1 MKNRISKRNWRTVA
15 LCVMLIAAMAISLA
29 ACKQQ
34 GDANVTI
41 SLSKSSMQLDVYETF
56 VLTAEVTGSQE
67 TPVWT
72 VEDSSV
78 ATVDNGTVTAV
89 QEGTTVVTATVG
101 ETSAS
106 CSVQVVNSYVA
117 PVLMVNT
124 PDIALGLNE
133 SYTVEVGVRYNG
145 EAVTEPL
152 SFNWELCDDAQEES
166 VSLVPN
172 ERGAEITALSY
183 GTTAYTVSTTYRGM
197 VLAQRINIKVT
208 NLDITF
214 DIANLEK
221 SAFAYK
227 AELGLFK
234 TDKDITEIIPVVT
247 VYDKGVKVE
256 DPTITWISLDQ
267 DIATVSEDGRIVGV
281 SAGTARIVGQY
292 DHAEIAINAVI
303 YRSMVEKKNVDVEQA
318 TGYVLSTSRFAGAGE
333 VTDVLFNGESVLK
346 EIKDG
351 ALYLNDEMLP
361 SIGKPVELSVI
372 AEKAEFVTEG
382 TMATFV
388 INSESELNRFPRYAE
403 SYPNGYY
410 ILGNDIQ
417 CGGTYSSN
425 VTEPFL
431 GTFDGRGHAIYNF
444 TTSSENRFGRGLFG
458 ETFGAPGAN
467 EATIKDI
474 AFINANHSGT
484 GAMIAQIG
492 GGLMENV
499 YINVSL
505 TDLKTGG
512 GHSST
517 TVLFSYMYGSLETKQ
532 VLIEHNIPMVNVGE
546 TGYALT
552 NLGEYGKFSGL
563 YIIGADNVYHD
574 LVDSQSGADR
584 YGAYPTYRDFIQS
597 GRSMGG
603 WGNTFWATI
612 GAVAYP
618 RGRNIHASYMPTV
631 TAAAETLSGTTV
643 AIENLGFL
651 DEVVL
656 STATKKLGVKVEN
669 NLIIIPEEIPDDSV
683 LDITVRSVFNHSN
696 AVKLSIKVDYAKQ
709 MMLDEQV
716 LVSKRTAE
724 TFRIDLSCFAEEL
737 EGFLIQS
744 ASVDG
749 KNFSSVTYADGMLTL
764 DTATLGDM
772 VEEGQIFANFAK
784 GNDLALVKINIFAS
798 DMAICSAE
806 DLQRFPEIMQK
817 YPSGYYILGDDIDYT
832 GYTYTNNNDV
842 SFTGIF
848 DGRGY
853 TIYNLR
859 TKTSAS
865 DALHGFFGMNF
876 GLEGAPQHSA
886 TLRNIS
892 FVGATVWG
900 KGAFLAMNGSGTLEN
915 VFVYCTIEDLVADV
929 HDPNPW
935 YNSTSILF
943 NKGKWYLTADKVIVE
958 YKEPLTD
965 NNGWGYAVGF
975 PDNVGEFDN
984 FYVVGADQY
993 YGQLGTTSQSAT
1005 NTACYANRADFV
1017 AAKNDL
1023 TAWDGNGFWT
1033 VVDGYPIPNRLVG
1046 VNLDK
1051 PFGEPVELAGMTYVD
1066 TAAAQATFTVDFGA
1080 QKTQVKGAK
1089 LTDASVEGKKFTTMS
1104 YADGILTLDFGTVS
1118 EMTGEKTVTLTFEKG
1133 SKEIT
1138 VHAKIVVCTMIIS
1151 NVDELS
1157 MFPSVMKEHP
1167 DGYYALDNDIDMAGV
1182 PYSNSFEGDFTG
1194 TFDGQGYTIYN
1205 LCTKTSADDALHGF
1219 FGENFGAEGAG
1230 QHTATLKNISFVDAV
1245 VWGRGSFLAMNG
1257 SGTLENVYMNC
1268 TVKDLFADVND
1279 PNPWYNSTSVLFN
1292 KGKWYL
1298 TADKVIVEYAEPLTN
1313 NNGWGYAVGFPDNVG
1328 EFDNFYVVG
1337 ADQYY
1342 GQLGS
1347 TSQPAANTAC
1357 YADRTAFGNAGT
1369 DFSAWYAT
1377 GFWAEDPATKTPVP
1391 ASQVVFNDY
1400 NDGYAAGTVHDVT
1413 VRAATR
1419 KFVSG
1424 GSSDYTVVAAGDTQS
1439 QLAATYLIG
1448 IVKNATGVTLS
1459 TGAYSGSGKHIV
1471 INDANAFAAAGLSM
1485 PETDLGT
1492 AGYYIVTSNDNVFIM
1507 TGKETGAQ
1515 NAVLA
1520 FLKHVVGMEVYG
1532 VDTVVFTKTGETMP
1546 DMVIIEKPD
1555 IPNHMM
1561 GNWRGYYETA
1571 GELSG
1576 RYLLGYT
1583 HFSHQFLQKDG
1594 ADNHTSMLYLPYNT
1608 YGRSVILGGKG
1619 HSKWYSKRGLFQT
1632 PSQLCYNAQGDA
1644 DELAA
1649 MVDEAATQIL
1659 NELNKAENAAITM
1672 GQFSIMDNE
1681 DCCNCDACKADLAK
1695 YGSNNGAVVEFMNLL
1710 SAEIQERLQAQADE
1724 AGTAKRE
1731 FTLYLM
1737 AYNAYEDAPSM
1748 NLSEIHFHEN
1758 LGVIYAPI
1766 GASYTHSFYESQNAD
1781 VATNMRNWATL
1792 SDHLYYWLYE
1802 TNFRHYMIPH
1812 DSWTTSVENLRFAY
1826 ECDADIV
1833 MIQGQHNQSYS
1844 TGFTALKVYLNSVA
1858 GQNVNAMNDGGYQRA
1873 VNSFFAN
1880 YYGKGGNEMQQ
1891 LFEELQAWM
1900 NGLSGQYTGQINSGN
1915 SAALANAAYWPKDM
1929 LVSWLSL
1936 VEKAE
1941 TDAAGDAKALK
1952 HIRAEGIFI
1961 RYMLIEFYGDTYSA
1975 SELAAMKSS
1984 FKEDCAALGIV
1995 KATEF
2000 DNVADLWS

>member
-101 ETSAS
+101 KASAS

-267 DIATVSEDGRIVGV
+267 DIATVSEDGKIVGV

-292 DHAEIAINAVI
+292 DHADIAINAVI

-388 INSESELNRFPRYAE
+388 INSESELNRFPRYAA

-563 YIIGADNVYHD
+563 YIIGADNVYHQ

-656 STATKKLGVKVEN
+656 STETKKLGVKVEN
-669 NLIIIPEEIPDDSV
+669 NLIIIPDKIPDDSV
-683 LDITVRSVFNHSN
+683 LDITVRSVFNYSN
-696 AVKLSIKVDYAKQ
+696 AVKLSVKVDYAKQ

-724 TFRIDLSCFAEEL
+724 IFRIDLSCFAEEL

-929 HDPNPW
+929 NDPNPW

-993 YGQLGTTSQSAT
+993 YGQLGTTSAEAGSVG
-1005 NTACYANRADFV
+1005 CYANRTDFV
-1017 AAKNDL
+1017 AAKNNL

-1033 VVDGYPIPNRLVG
+1033 VVDGFPIPNRLVDI
-1046 VNLDK
+1046 NLDK

-1066 TAAAQATFTVDFGA
+1066 TAAGQATFMVDFGE
-1080 QKTQVKGAK
+1080 QKALVEGAE
-1089 LTDASVEGKKFTTMS
+1089 LTDASVEGKKFTTRS
-1104 YADGILTLDFGTVS
+1104 YADGILTLDCGTVS
-1118 EMTGEKTVTLTFEKG
+1118 EMAGEKTVILTFEKG
-1133 SKEIT
+1133 SKKIT
-1138 VHAKIVVCTMIIS
+1138 VHAKIAVCTMLIS
-1151 NVDELS
+1151 DADELS
-1157 MFPSVMKEHP
+1157 MFPTVMKKHP
-1167 DGYYALDNDIDMAGV
+1167 DGYYALDNHIDYAGYT
-1182 PYSNSFEGDFTG
+1182 YSNNATIPFTG
-1194 TFDGQGYTIYN
+1194 TFDGRGYTIFN
-1205 LCTKTSADDALHGF
+1205 FCSKTSATDATGGF
-1219 FGENFGAEGAG
+1219 FGELFATNGNGLELPGTLKNISFVGATVKGYGGFLGMKGQGTLENVYIQFDIENMQAGAADGTQNHWYHSTSILFNIGYWNIPIKNVVVEYKEPLNNPKGWGYAFGQIYGSYNVNDFLIVGADNFYQQGMGAHYSTMKADCYLSRDDLKAKAPDLSTFENDFWTIVEGYPVPKKLVNYVPPAKEETVDLSAVTCMEPVGSTFTVDFGEEKGLVAG
-1230 QHTATLKNISFVDAV
+1230 MSLQSAKIGGKAFAVADYNNGIVTLDVATVQDMVGESTASLVFKSATNTLIVRAKIIVCTKVIRTAEELRAFPDAMKKTPDGYFALGNDIDFAGYTYSNNATIPFTGTFDGRGYTIFNFCSKTSATDATGGFFGELFGTNGNGLELPGTLKNISFVDATV
-1245 VWGRGSFLAMNG
+1245 KGYGGFLGMKG
-1257 SGTLENVYMNC
+1257 QGTLENVYIQFDIENMQAGA
-1268 TVKDLFADVND
+1268 ADGTQNH
-1279 PNPWYNSTSVLFN
+1279 WYHSTSILFN
-1292 KGKWYL
+1292 IGYWNINIRN
-1298 TADKVIVEYAEPLTN
+1298 VVVEYKEPLN
-1313 NNGWGYAVGFPDNVG
+1313 NPNGWGYAFGQIYGSQNVN
-1328 EFDNFYVVG
+1328 NFLVVG
-1337 ADQYY
+1337 ADNFYQQ
-1342 GQLGS
+1342 GMGS
-1347 TSQPAANTAC
+1347 LYNTMQADCYTSRDDLKAKAP
-1357 YADRTAFGNAGT
+1357 DLSAFEN
-1369 DFSAWYAT
+1369 DFWT
-1377 GFWAEDPATKTPVP
+1377 IVDGCPVP
-1391 ASQVVFNDY
+1391 
-1400 NDGYAAGTVHDVT
+1400 
-1413 VRAATR
+1413 
-1419 KFVSG
+1419 K
-1424 GSSDYTVVAAGDTQS
+1424 
-1439 QLAATYLIG
+1439 
-1448 IVKNATGVTLS
+1448 K
-1459 TGAYSGSGKHIV
+1459 
-1471 INDANAFAAAGLSM
+1471 
-1485 PETDLGT
+1485 
-1492 AGYYIVTSNDNVFIM
+1492 
-1507 TGKETGAQ
+1507 
-1515 NAVLA
+1515 
-1520 FLKHVVGMEVYG
+1520 
-1532 VDTVVFTKTGETMP
+1532 
-1546 DMVIIEKPD
+1546 
-1555 IPNHMM
+1555 
-1561 GNWRGYYETA
+1561 
-1571 GELSG
+1571 
-1576 RYLLGYT
+1576 
-1583 HFSHQFLQKDG
+1583 
-1594 ADNHTSMLYLPYNT
+1594 
-1608 YGRSVILGGKG
+1608 
-1619 HSKWYSKRGLFQT
+1619 
-1632 PSQLCYNAQGDA
+1632 
-1644 DELAA
+1644 
-1649 MVDEAATQIL
+1649 
-1659 NELNKAENAAITM
+1659 
-1672 GQFSIMDNE
+1672 
-1681 DCCNCDACKADLAK
+1681 
-1695 YGSNNGAVVEFMNLL
+1695 
-1710 SAEIQERLQAQADE
+1710 
-1724 AGTAKRE
+1724 
-1731 FTLYLM
+1731 
-1737 AYNAYEDAPSM
+1737 
-1748 NLSEIHFHEN
+1748 
-1758 LGVIYAPI
+1758 
-1766 GASYTHSFYESQNAD
+1766 
-1781 VATNMRNWATL
+1781 
-1792 SDHLYYWLYE
+1792 
-1802 TNFRHYMIPH
+1802 
-1812 DSWTTSVENLRFAY
+1812 
-1826 ECDADIV
+1826 
-1833 MIQGQHNQSYS
+1833 
-1844 TGFTALKVYLNSVA
+1844 
-1858 GQNVNAMNDGGYQRA
+1858 
-1873 VNSFFAN
+1873 
-1880 YYGKGGNEMQQ
+1880 
-1891 LFEELQAWM
+1891 
-1900 NGLSGQYTGQINSGN
+1900 
-1915 SAALANAAYWPKDM
+1915 LANQ
-1929 LVSWLSL
+1929 
-1936 VEKAE
+1936 
-1941 TDAAGDAKALK
+1941 
-1952 HIRAEGIFI
+1952 
-1961 RYMLIEFYGDTYSA
+1961 
-1975 SELAAMKSS
+1975 
-1984 FKEDCAALGIV
+1984 
-1995 KATEF
+1995 
-2000 DNVADLWS
+2000 

>member
-78 ATVDNGTVTAV
+78 AMVDNGTVTAV

-101 ETSAS
+101 KASAS

-267 DIATVSEDGRIVGV
+267 DIATVSEDGKIVGV

-318 TGYVLSTSRFAGAGE
+318 TGYVLSASRFAGAGE

-388 INSESELNRFPRYAE
+388 INSESELNRFPRYAA

-431 GTFDGRGHAIYNF
+431 GTFDGRGHAICNF

-563 YIIGADNVYHD
+563 YIIGADNVYHQ

-618 RGRNIHASYMPTV
+618 RGRNIHASYMPTA

-656 STATKKLGVKVEN
+656 STETKKLGVKVEN
-669 NLIIIPEEIPDDSV
+669 DLIIIPDEIPDDSV
-683 LDITVRSVFNHSN
+683 LDITVRSVFNYSN
-696 AVKLSIKVDYAKQ
+696 AVKLSVKVDYAKQ

-749 KNFSSVTYADGMLTL
+749 KNFSSVNYADGMLTL

-929 HDPNPW
+929 NDPNPW

-993 YGQLGTTSQSAT
+993 YGQLGTTSAKAGSVG
-1005 NTACYANRADFV
+1005 CYANRTDFV
-1017 AAKNDL
+1017 AAKNNL

-1033 VVDGYPIPNRLVG
+1033 VVDGFPIPNRLVDI
-1046 VNLDK
+1046 NLDK

-1066 TAAAQATFTVDFGA
+1066 TAAGQATFTVNFGE
-1080 QKTQVKGAK
+1080 QKTLVEGAE
-1089 LTDASVEGKKFTTMS
+1089 LTDASVEGKKFTTRS
-1104 YADGILTLDFGTVS
+1104 YADGILTLDCGTVS
-1118 EMTGEKTVTLTFEKG
+1118 EMAGEKTVILTFEKG
-1133 SKEIT
+1133 SKKIT
-1138 VHAKIVVCTMIIS
+1138 VHAKIAVCTMLIS
-1151 NVDELS
+1151 DADELS
-1157 MFPSVMKEHP
+1157 MFPTVMKKHP
-1167 DGYYALDNDIDMAGV
+1167 DGYYALDNHIDYAGYT
-1182 PYSNSFEGDFTG
+1182 YSNNATVPFTG
-1194 TFDGQGYTIYN
+1194 TFDGRGYTIFN
-1205 LCTKTSADDALHGF
+1205 FCSKTSATDATGGF
-1219 FGENFGAEGAG
+1219 FGELFATNGNGLELPG
-1230 QHTATLKNISFVDAV
+1230 TLKNISFVGATV
-1245 VWGRGSFLAMNG
+1245 KGYGGFLGMKG
-1257 SGTLENVYMNC
+1257 QGTLENVYIQFDIENMQAGA
-1268 TVKDLFADVND
+1268 ADGTQNH
-1279 PNPWYNSTSVLFN
+1279 WYHSTSILFN
-1292 KGKWYL
+1292 IGYWNINIRN
-1298 TADKVIVEYAEPLTN
+1298 VVVEYNEPLN
-1313 NNGWGYAVGFPDNVG
+1313 NPNGWGYAFGQIYGSQNVN
-1328 EFDNFYVVG
+1328 NFLVVG
-1337 ADQYY
+1337 ADNFYQQ
-1342 GQLGS
+1342 GMGS
-1347 TSQPAANTAC
+1347 LYNTMQADC
-1357 YADRTAFGNAGT
+1357 YLSRDDLKAKAPDLSTFEN
-1369 DFSAWYAT
+1369 DFWT
-1377 GFWAEDPATKTPVP
+1377 IVDGCPVP
-1391 ASQVVFNDY
+1391 
-1400 NDGYAAGTVHDVT
+1400 
-1413 VRAATR
+1413 
-1419 KFVSG
+1419 KK
-1424 GSSDYTVVAAGDTQS
+1424 
-1439 QLAATYLIG
+1439 LA
-1448 IVKNATGVTLS
+1448 
-1459 TGAYSGSGKHIV
+1459 
-1471 INDANAFAAAGLSM
+1471 D
-1485 PETDLGT
+1485 
-1492 AGYYIVTSNDNVFIM
+1492 
-1507 TGKETGAQ
+1507 Q
-1515 NAVLA
+1515 
-1520 FLKHVVGMEVYG
+1520 
-1532 VDTVVFTKTGETMP
+1532 
-1546 DMVIIEKPD
+1546 
-1555 IPNHMM
+1555 
-1561 GNWRGYYETA
+1561 
-1571 GELSG
+1571 
-1576 RYLLGYT
+1576 
-1583 HFSHQFLQKDG
+1583 
-1594 ADNHTSMLYLPYNT
+1594 
-1608 YGRSVILGGKG
+1608 
-1619 HSKWYSKRGLFQT
+1619 
-1632 PSQLCYNAQGDA
+1632 
-1644 DELAA
+1644 
-1649 MVDEAATQIL
+1649 
-1659 NELNKAENAAITM
+1659 
-1672 GQFSIMDNE
+1672 
-1681 DCCNCDACKADLAK
+1681 
-1695 YGSNNGAVVEFMNLL
+1695 
-1710 SAEIQERLQAQADE
+1710 
-1724 AGTAKRE
+1724 
-1731 FTLYLM
+1731 
-1737 AYNAYEDAPSM
+1737 
-1748 NLSEIHFHEN
+1748 
-1758 LGVIYAPI
+1758 
-1766 GASYTHSFYESQNAD
+1766 
-1781 VATNMRNWATL
+1781 
-1792 SDHLYYWLYE
+1792 
-1802 TNFRHYMIPH
+1802 
-1812 DSWTTSVENLRFAY
+1812 
-1826 ECDADIV
+1826 
-1833 MIQGQHNQSYS
+1833 
-1844 TGFTALKVYLNSVA
+1844 
-1858 GQNVNAMNDGGYQRA
+1858 
-1873 VNSFFAN
+1873 
-1880 YYGKGGNEMQQ
+1880 
-1891 LFEELQAWM
+1891 
-1900 NGLSGQYTGQINSGN
+1900 
-1915 SAALANAAYWPKDM
+1915 
-1929 LVSWLSL
+1929 
-1936 VEKAE
+1936 
-1941 TDAAGDAKALK
+1941 
-1952 HIRAEGIFI
+1952 
-1961 RYMLIEFYGDTYSA
+1961 
-1975 SELAAMKSS
+1975 
-1984 FKEDCAALGIV
+1984 
-1995 KATEF
+1995 
-2000 DNVADLWS
+2000 